1 MNDKVG
7 LVCTNYVRHN
17 STNKKKYLGSWCVE
31 DNIDKAKHFINYH
44 WDDRD
49 KYYKDYLIIEKIYE
63 DQLIILSHALSSI
76 NIDNVSKESWR
87 IIIGPWLF
95 YFILV
100 AYDRWSMLKI
110 AQENHS
116 IDYIFGSDSKNRII
130 PKNHQD
136 FDNLITKDQL
146 NQQIYEDIAD
156 ILGVPVFS
164 PPHSNNTES
173 KIKRSSYSKFNFN

>member
-1 MNDKVG
+1 
-7 LVCTNYVRHN
+7 
-17 STNKKKYLGSWCVE
+17 
-31 DNIDKAKHFINYH
+31 
-44 WDDRD
+44 
-49 KYYKDYLIIEKIYE
+49 
-63 DQLIILSHALSSI
+63 
-76 NIDNVSKESWR
+76 
-87 IIIGPWLF
+87 
-95 YFILV
+95 
-100 AYDRWSMLKI
+100 MLKI

-173 KIKRSSYSKFNFN
+173 KLKRSSYSKFLILIRSIKEMLLHS